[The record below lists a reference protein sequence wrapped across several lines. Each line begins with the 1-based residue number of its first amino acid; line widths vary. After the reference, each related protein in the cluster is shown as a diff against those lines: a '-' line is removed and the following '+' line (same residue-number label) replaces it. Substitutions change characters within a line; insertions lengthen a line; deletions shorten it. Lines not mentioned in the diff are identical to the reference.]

1 MGRPEEDI
9 ANLDEEH
16 SREDLTQGFSAT
28 CNPGP
33 LREPRSSN
41 PHMSHLPSS
50 HDQPRCYYAAEMHL
64 SSSDATLNEK
74 SPLGNQSKEGR
85 QGNGKETE

>member
-1 MGRPEEDI
+1 MEGGWYKAIPLGHCEHFAVAITMATMEVEI

-33 LREPRSSN
+33 LREPR
-41 PHMSHLPSS
+41 P
-50 HDQPRCYYAAEMHL
+50 
-64 SSSDATLNEK
+64 
-74 SPLGNQSKEGR
+74 
-85 QGNGKETE
+85 